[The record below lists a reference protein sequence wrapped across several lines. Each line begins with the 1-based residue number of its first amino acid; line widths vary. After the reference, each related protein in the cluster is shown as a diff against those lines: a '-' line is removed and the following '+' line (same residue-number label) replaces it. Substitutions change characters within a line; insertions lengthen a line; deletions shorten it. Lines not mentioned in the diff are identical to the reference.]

1 MTDTWTGHAGDI
13 LPADA
18 DAALLVGRVQLPNGP
33 AVAVLRDGVLHDVS
47 DVFPTMSTL
56 AEEEDP
62 AAAAR
67 AAAGPEIASFEEVWA
82 NTAPDR
88 RDPSR
93 PWLLSPID
101 LQVVKASGVTFPVS
115 MLERIIEERAR
126 GEAEDASG
134 IRATILAALGGDIR
148 DLMPGSPEAMRLKEA
163 LVEAGLWSQYLEV
176 GIGPDAEIF
185 TKAPVLATVGA
196 GSDVGVLRESTW
208 NNPEPEVVL
217 VVSSSGTII
226 GATLGNDVN
235 LRDIEGRS
243 ALLLGRAKDN
253 NASASVGPFIRLF
266 DEGFGIDDVRA
277 ETVTLTVTGEDGFRM
292 EASSHM
298 AQISRDPVDLVRQ
311 AHGAH
316 HAYPDGFVLYLGTMF
331 APTADRDEPGRGFT
345 HHVGD
350 IVQISSARL
359 GTLVNRVQHS
369 ESIPRGRTGSVRS
382 SPVWPGAAWSS
393 GSARERPRSAPPPL
407 SARHPRAP
415 SRRRSPRVR
424 TRRRHAPS
432 GVTRRAVLPC

>member
-1 MTDTWTGHAGDI
+1 MTENWTGNAADV

-18 DAALLVGRVQLPNGP
+18 ADALLVGRVQLPEGP
-33 AVAVLRDGVLHDVS
+33 TVVVLRDGRLHDLS
-47 DVFPTMSTL
+47 ATFPTMASLTET
-56 AEEEDP
+56 ADP
-62 AAAAR
+62 ASAVR
-67 AAAGPEIASFEEVWA
+67 AADGPVIGSFDEVWA
-82 NTAPDR
+82 NTAPDA
-88 RDPSR
+88 RDDAL

-126 GEAEDASG
+126 GEAESADG
-134 IRATILAALGGDIR
+134 IRATILDALGGDIR
-148 DLMPGSPEAMRLKEA
+148 DLVPGSPEAARLKQVLIA
-163 LVEAGLWSQYLEV
+163 AGLWSQYLEV

-196 GSDVGVLRESTW
+196 GSDVGVLAESKW

-217 VVSSSGTII
+217 VVASNGAIV

-266 DEGFGIDDVRA
+266 DDRFGLDDVRS
-277 ETVTLTVTGEDGFRM
+277 ETVTLSVDGDDGFRM

-298 AQISRDPVDLVRQ
+298 AQISRDPADLARQ
-311 AHGAH
+311 ASGAH

-331 APTADRDEPGRGFT
+331 APTDDRDEPGHGFT

-350 IVQISSARL
+350 VVRIASPRL
-359 GTLVNRVQHS
+359 GALVNRVQHS
-369 ESIPRGRTGSVRS
+369 EELAPWSFGIGALMANLAQRGLLGRT
-382 SPVWPGAAWSS
+382 
-393 GSARERPRSAPPPL
+393 SA
-407 SARHPRAP
+407 
-415 SRRRSPRVR
+415 
-424 TRRRHAPS
+424 
-432 GVTRRAVLPC
+432 